1 MRTGTEAGRGQGGLP
16 VRGTVGRAGRVLV
29 LLAAGVLSLSAC
41 QKKQFKVTECVDG
54 RPVVERTLDVA
65 PPNC

>member
-1 MRTGTEAGRGQGGLP
+1 MRQEAVAGRDHP
-16 VRGTVGRAGRVLV
+16 SRAGAKGRPGGRPV
-29 LLAAGVLSLSAC
+29 LLAAALLALSAC
-41 QKKQFKVTECVDG
+41 TRNQYVVTECVDG

>member
-1 MRTGTEAGRGQGGLP
+1 MRQVTGPGARVFRAIAALGAG
-16 VRGTVGRAGRVLV
+16 LV
-29 LLAAGVLSLSAC
+29 LIAACNRTQFVL
-41 QKKQFKVTECVDG
+41 TECVDG

>member
-1 MRTGTEAGRGQGGLP
+1 MGGRTETRLGTAK
-16 VRGTVGRAGRVLV
+16 VLV
-29 LLAAGVLSLSAC
+29 LVVAALVALSAC
-41 QKKQFKVTECVDG
+41 APRQFVLTECVDG

>member
-1 MRTGTEAGRGQGGLP
+1 MGGRTVTKLGAA
-16 VRGTVGRAGRVLV
+16 RALALCGAVLMV
-29 LLAAGVLSLSAC
+29 LSAC
-41 QKKQFKVTECVDG
+41 ARNQYVLTECVDG

>member
-1 MRTGTEAGRGQGGLP
+1 MRQMRGRVGI
-16 VRGTVGRAGRVLV
+16 GRAIGASLVLV
-29 LLAAGVLSLSAC
+29 ALAVLSGCNRNRLTL
-41 QKKQFKVTECVDG
+41 TECVDG

>member
-1 MRTGTEAGRGQGGLP
+1 MQRERTAGRN
-16 VRGTVGRAGRVLV
+16 GRVAVMLV
-29 LLAAGVLSLSAC
+29 AAGLLALAACTRSPFVL
-41 QKKQFKVTECVDG
+41 TECVDG

>member
-1 MRTGTEAGRGQGGLP
+1 MDGRTVRGRVAGR
-16 VRGTVGRAGRVLV
+16 ALV
-29 LLAAGVLSLSAC
+29 LLGAAVAALAACSRSQYVL
-41 QKKQFKVTECVDG
+41 TECVDG

>member
-1 MRTGTEAGRGQGGLP
+1 
-16 VRGTVGRAGRVLV
+16 V
-29 LLAAGVLSLSAC
+29 LLAAGVLSLAAC
-41 QKKQFKVTECVDG
+41 HRKQFVLTECVDG

>member
-1 MRTGTEAGRGQGGLP
+1 MRQGAVARRWRGDRSRICAKGGS
-16 VRGTVGRAGRVLV
+16 GGRVG
-29 LLAAGVLSLSAC
+29 LLMAALLTLSAC
-41 QKKQFKVTECVDG
+41 ARSQYVLTECVDG

>member
-1 MRTGTEAGRGQGGLP
+1 MRGKTGMTL
-16 VRGTVGRAGRVLV
+16 GTGRALV
-29 LLAAGVLSLSAC
+29 LLGAALAALAGCSRN
-41 QKKQFKVTECVDG
+41 QFGLTECVDG

>member
-1 MRTGTEAGRGQGGLP
+1 MGGRTGTK
-16 VRGTVGRAGRVLV
+16 RATARA
-29 LLAAGVLSLSAC
+29 LALFGAALMALSAC
-41 QKKQFKVTECVDG
+41 ARNPFVLTECVDG

>member
-1 MRTGTEAGRGQGGLP
+1 MG
-16 VRGTVGRAGRVLV
+16 GRAGTNLGTVRVLV
-29 LLAAGVLSLSAC
+29 LFGAALLALSAC
-41 QKKQFKVTECVDG
+41 ARKQFVLTECVDG

>member
-1 MRTGTEAGRGQGGLP
+1 MRIGIIALVALAMLTGCNRNKPKL
-16 VRGTVGRAGRVLV
+16 
-29 LLAAGVLSLSAC
+29 
-41 QKKQFKVTECVDG
+41 TECVDG

>member
-1 MRTGTEAGRGQGGLP
+1 MRRDRAAGRNW
-16 VRGTVGRAGRVLV
+16 RVAVTCLATA
-29 LLAAGVLSLSAC
+29 LLGLAACSRSPFVL
-41 QKKQFKVTECVDG
+41 TECVDG

>member
-1 MRTGTEAGRGQGGLP
+1 MA
-16 VRGTVGRAGRVLV
+16 A
-29 LLAAGVLSLSAC
+29 LLTLSAC
-41 QKKQFKVTECVDG
+41 ARSQYVLTECVDG

>member
-1 MRTGTEAGRGQGGLP
+1 MRQGAVARRWRGDRSRICAKGGS
-16 VRGTVGRAGRVLV
+16 GRVG
-29 LLAAGVLSLSAC
+29 LLMAALLTLSAC
-41 QKKQFKVTECVDG
+41 ARSQYVLTECVDG

>member
-1 MRTGTEAGRGQGGLP
+1 MRAKTERFGIGRG
-16 VRGTVGRAGRVLV
+16 AAMALV
-29 LLAAGVLSLSAC
+29 LTGLGVLAGCNRDRLYL
-41 QKKQFKVTECVDG
+41 TECVDG

>member
-1 MRTGTEAGRGQGGLP
+1 MRQAAVAGRGDPSRGGAKGR
-16 VRGTVGRAGRVLV
+16 RGGRLV
-29 LLAAGVLSLSAC
+29 LLAAALLALSAC
-41 QKKQFKVTECVDG
+41 TRSQYVLTECVDG